1 MVKFSPLTWNLTITL
16 DLIDKYSPT
25 SIVNMKNQNRP
36 ELITIEDQNF
46 GSHVEHWNLLTD
58 HPCTDVPKWLGLALD
73 APVMPMGLCKEEADM
88 DASAWLIQ
96 GPKQATVQM
105 TQVIAVENNKPQ
117 AVKTAFPSFESP
129 YKVNATIERII
140 TCKSNTQ
147 AVLRLNLGANTIVYA
162 FDTLYSVNH
171 DQYEKDQPYLAQL
184 NAWAY
189 ELEAVSDHEQLVVD
203 DPASIKHHRA
213 LNDILAANNGVAPA
227 NLQEQIDA
235 WEPKSEDDKEP
246 VTVDFSKMVAYL
258 YGENMGQEDE
268 AWFQGNIVGKTSMS
282 FMDQDYT
289 LYDVA
294 LIHDENQAATLIR
307 IATKNPAYKDFAI
320 GQFIRGNLWIQVN
333 IYAKK

>member
-307 IATKNPAYKDFAI
+307 IATKNPAYKDFTI